1 MTVLKTVGALVVLAL
16 VLYVVVTLIG
26 VLAATAA
33 TLVYMA
39 VLVIV
44 GAALYQYFKG
54 RWRKGR

>member
-26 VLAATAA
+26 VLAVTAA

-44 GAALYQYFKG
+44 GAALYQYIKG